1 MVLLV
6 FTLLYS
12 AYSLSCLD
20 ASGNSID
27 YWMIIKAPGIANGPY
42 AEKTYFY
49 MTPLQQSFIVGS
61 AGVNVTSPMVTTL
74 NQLNRNPDISYITYK

>member
-1 MVLLV
+1 MVWLI
-6 FTLLYS
+6 FSLLYRTY
-12 AYSLSCLD
+12 ALSCLD

-27 YWMIIKAPGIANGPY
+27 YWMIIKSPGVANGLY

-49 MTPLQQSFIVGS
+49 MTPLQQSFIIGP

-74 NQLNRNPDISYITYK
+74 NQLNRNPDISYVTYK